1 MPRQRA
7 GERAAADSAEA
18 DQVSASERLA
28 ADMAGAG
35 AGAEQLAQTAT
46 MVRERMI
53 PRIGF
58 VGSSEKTQQQI
69 EDSFCE
75 GIALLEAHLEGRAS
89 LFGDRPAFADFGLW
103 GQLYNAHTDP
113 TAGAILDER
122 APQVVAWIRRM
133 LEPKAEG
140 SWEPLEALL
149 PTLKPLLETQVA
161 DLFLPWSAANARAIA
176 SGDSEFSVELAGR
189 HWEQVP
195 QKYHARS
202 LKALRDRYAGVSDA
216 TALDPILEET
226 GCLAWLRDG

>member
-1 MPRQRA
+1 MFLK
-7 GERAAADSAEA
+7 DSGKNN
-18 DQVSASERLA
+18 VPLYRFS
-28 ADMAGAG
+28 
-35 AGAEQLAQTAT
+35 
-46 MVRERMI
+46 I
-53 PRIGF
+53 P
-58 VGSSEKTQQQI
+58 
-69 EDSFCE
+69 
-75 GIALLEAHLEGRAS
+75 
-89 LFGDRPAFADFGLW
+89 
-103 GQLYNAHTDP
+103 P
-113 TAGAILDER
+113 TAFCCESPSRAILDER